1 MELRVAMRPDQ
12 RVYFPEVSLRKHMA
26 RVVKCPQLNVR
37 QRTRE
42 VKADPTRW
50 KRRMPSRYDQARHG
64 QVDNDSEA

>member
-1 MELRVAMRPDQ
+1 
-12 RVYFPEVSLRKHMA
+12 MA

-64 QVDNDSEA
+64 QVDKVAEACGLIERRPEVERSPC